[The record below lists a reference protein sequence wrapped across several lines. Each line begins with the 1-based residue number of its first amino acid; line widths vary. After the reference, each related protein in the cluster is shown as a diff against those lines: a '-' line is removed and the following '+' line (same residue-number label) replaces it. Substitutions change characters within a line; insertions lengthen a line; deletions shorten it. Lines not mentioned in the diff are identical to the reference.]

1 MIAIDEIQPGA
12 TMGYHPV
19 NLAIRFFLELSAL
32 AAMGRWGW
40 EQGQGIQRLIIALGA
55 PVFAA
60 VMWGIFAVPNDPS
73 RLGNAP
79 VPVPGA
85 LRLVLEASFFLFA
98 AWALHATGKTSLSE
112 MFAAV
117 VVLHYAV
124 SYDRIAWL
132 LRNRQ
137 SR

>member
-1 MIAIDEIQPGA
+1 
-12 TMGYHPV
+12 MGSHPV

-40 EQGQGIQRLIIALGA
+40 EQGQGIQRFILALCV

-73 RLGNAP
+73 RAGSAP

-85 LRLVLEASFFLFA
+85 LRLGLEASFFLFA
-98 AWALHATGKTSLSE
+98 GWTLHAMGKTSLSE
-112 MFAAV
+112 LFLAV
-117 VVLHYAV
+117 VILHYAV